1 MKPFPI
7 HWNHHP
13 SGCVW
18 INIFLLEMAC
28 PTFFFQFHPLIRR
41 NSVAS
46 SVPELMSSCHRLLGL
61 SDLCS
66 CAPRRSLR
74 NSLHQWYQKYV
85 GLGSSLVGMQH
96 HGKVIKTYNLSTS
109 STSATTTLHSNVC
122 QPEWLP
128 QPGSWT
134 LISWS
139 WWRCWPGIKA
149 IFRYPCKWEMLEI
162 CEG

>member
-7 HWNHHP
+7 HWNHLVRMNQYHF
-13 SGCVW
+13 SRNGMSNV
-18 INIFLLEMAC
+18 
-28 PTFFFQFHPLIRR
+28 FFQFHSLIRR

-46 SVPELMSSCHRLLGL
+46 SVPELMSSCHRLLGF

-74 NSLHQWYQKYV
+74 DSLHQWYQNV

-96 HGKVIKTYNLSTS
+96 HGKVIKTYQLINFKYLS
-109 STSATTTLHSNVC
+109 HNNYII
-122 QPEWLP
+122 QMWINRNDQP

-139 WWRCWPGIKA
+139 WWRCWPGIWWLPVTHS
-149 IFRYPCKWEMLEI
+149 RDVNN
-162 CEG
+162 